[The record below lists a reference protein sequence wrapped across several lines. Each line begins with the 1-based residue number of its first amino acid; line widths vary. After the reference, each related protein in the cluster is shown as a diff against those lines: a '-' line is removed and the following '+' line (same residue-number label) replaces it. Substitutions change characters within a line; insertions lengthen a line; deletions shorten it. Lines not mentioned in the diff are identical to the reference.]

1 MRTQQLYNAALYNLK
16 LAQAKRA
23 LNNVELKLGS
33 KTKKINLKIL
43 LMFIKEDNQ
52 GGDTLCG

>member
-16 LAQAKRA
+16 LAQGKGA

-33 KTKKINLKIL
+33 KTKKVNLKIP
-43 LMFIKEDNQ
+43 LMFIIGDNQ
-52 GGDTLCG
+52 GGDTICG